1 MEKQCALIFLTIF
14 HLQSSIN
21 AAETVLSAVLTPDE
35 KLLSRQSR
43 SYYDPRYG
51 VGRPYDLGRLYDPRP
66 YDRYYDSGRLDY
78 DRPRCGRCDD
88 RYDDRDDDNDRR
100 RDRYDDDRRVNHRP
114 TYGNRYDRNKSDND
128 DDRRYDTDRNN
139 GNKNGTDDDND
150 SDKKRPYDDKDNRP
164 SGSKRG
170 DRDRNRN
177 RYDDRDR
184 YRPDYYDRFLRDPS
198 RDRDRNERPYY
209 DDIYR
214 ERRPIYERDYDGYAS
229 RYDGYANRYDGAAY
243 PSYRRPIYEGYDRG
257 YDDGYGGYG
266 PSAGRGPHDR
276 PWDET
281 YRGQAGWDA
290 GGRGYYFAS
299 GRPDSA
305 PATAWDRPGY
315 ARPQESGWQNVGYNG
330 GGYRDPLEY
339 RGSLGYGLD
348 GGYRQDVSTGYGQVS
363 GWQNVGERRPYRDQS
378 GVAHLDD
385 RNTYPSRDTQSSGY
399 GQRDTQSS
407 GYGQRDTQ
415 NTGYGQ
421 TNRQPSNYGQQ
432 NTYQSS
438 NIATGYG
445 QSSSTTPSTSYLFQ
459 REDERVTTKSAD
471 ETTKA
476 PS

>member
-1 MEKQCALIFLTIF
+1 MSIVLAAVCF
-14 HLQSSIN
+14 QSPVK
-21 AAETVLSAVLTPDE
+21 AADTLLSAILTPDD

-51 VGRPYDLGRLYDPRP
+51 VGRPYDLSRLYDPRP
-66 YDRYYDSGRLDY
+66 YDRYYEYGRLEY
-78 DRPRCGRCDD
+78 DRPRCGRCDE
-88 RYDDRDDDNDRR
+88 RYDDRDDDNDKR

-114 TYGNRYDRNKSDND
+114 TYGNRYDRNKNDDD
-128 DDRRYDTDRNN
+128 DDRRYNSDRDN

-150 SDKKRPYDDKDNRP
+150 TDKKRPYDDKDSRP

-177 RYDDRDR
+177 KYDDRDR

-198 RDRDRNERPYY
+198 RNRNERPYY
-209 DDIYR
+209 EDPYR
-214 ERRPIYERDYDGYAS
+214 ERRPIYERDYDGYAG
-229 RYDGYANRYDGAAY
+229 RYDGYANRYDGVAY

-266 PSAGRGPHDR
+266 PGVGRGPHDSFR

-305 PATAWDRPGY
+305 PAPAWERPGY
-315 ARPQESGWQNVGYNG
+315 TRPQESGWQNVGSY

-339 RGSLGYGLD
+339 RGSFGYGGQD
-348 GGYRQDVSTGYGQVS
+348 GGYRQDVSTGYGQAS
-363 GWQNVGERRPYRDQS
+363 GWQNIGERRPYRDQS

-385 RNTYPSRDTQSSGY
+385 RNTYNQASRDTQ
-399 GQRDTQSS
+399 T
-407 GYGQRDTQ
+407 
-415 NTGYGQ
+415 TGYGQ
-421 TNRQPSNYGQQ
+421 TNNRQPSNYGQQ

-438 NIATGYG
+438 KIGTSYG

-459 REDERVTTKSAD
+459 RADERVTTKSND

-476 PS
+476 PAPS